1 MEKFLQEKWLETGI
15 DNDFMFHCV
24 MSKHPEICLKLLQMT
39 FPELG
44 ITNVKI
50 TETQKEYEE
59 SPNVHGVRL
68 DVYSEDSDNRAYDI
82 EMQAMNR
89 GNLRKRSRYNQSM
102 MDRQQ
107 LVKSMDYSE
116 LKDSFV
122 IFICNFDLFGLN
134 RYVYVFENRCK
145 DEPNLKLEDGMT
157 KVFINAKGTVGD
169 ITPELQKFLKM
180 VSKHEAT
187 DDFTRKLQ
195 EIIDFFHMDDNTRD
209 SYMTLEMKILEE
221 TKYARKIALE
231 EGLERGR
238 EQGRKQ
244 GIEQGLEQG
253 LEQGRKQGVKQG
265 LEQGLEKGLEQ
276 GKLLEIISC
285 VKDGLFSEEV
295 GAKRAGLS
303 LEEFKKHLA
312 N

>member
-1 MEKFLQEKWLETGI
+1 M
-15 DNDFMFHCV
+15 
-24 MSKHPEICLKLLQMT
+24 
-39 FPELG
+39 
-44 ITNVKI
+44 
-50 TETQKEYEE
+50 
-59 SPNVHGVRL
+59 
-68 DVYSEDSDNRAYDI
+68 AY
-82 EMQAMNR
+82 NK
-89 GNLRKRSRYNQSM
+89 N
-102 MDRQQ
+102 Q
-107 LVKSMDYSE
+107 LVNSI
-116 LKDSFV
+116 FV
-122 IFICNFDLFGLN
+122 C
-134 RYVYVFENRCK
+134 Y

-169 ITPELQKFLKM
+169 ITPELKKFLKM

-187 DDFTRKLQ
+187 DDFTRKIQ

-238 EQGRKQ
+238 K
-244 GIEQGLEQG
+244 QG
-253 LEQGRKQGVKQG
+253 LEQGRR
-265 LEQGLEKGLEQ
+265 QGLEKGREQGLEQ

-285 VKDGLFSEEV
+285 VEDGIFSEEV

-303 LEEFKKHLA
+303 LEEFKKHLT

>member
-1 MEKFLQEKWLETGI
+1 
-15 DNDFMFHCV
+15 
-24 MSKHPEICLKLLQMT
+24 
-39 FPELG
+39 
-44 ITNVKI
+44 
-50 TETQKEYEE
+50 
-59 SPNVHGVRL
+59 
-68 DVYSEDSDNRAYDI
+68 
-82 EMQAMNR
+82 
-89 GNLRKRSRYNQSM
+89 
-102 MDRQQ
+102 
-107 LVKSMDYSE
+107 
-116 LKDSFV
+116 
-122 IFICNFDLFGLN
+122 
-134 RYVYVFENRCK
+134 
-145 DEPNLKLEDGMT
+145 MT

-195 EIIDFFHMDDNTRD
+195 EIVDFFHMDDNTRD

-231 EGLERGR
+231 EGLERG
-238 EQGRKQ
+238 
-244 GIEQGLEQG
+244 LEQ
-253 LEQGRKQGVKQG
+253 
-265 LEQGLEKGLEQ
+265 GLEQ

-303 LEEFKKHLA
+303 PEEFRKRLA

>member
-1 MEKFLQEKWLETGI
+1 
-15 DNDFMFHCV
+15 
-24 MSKHPEICLKLLQMT
+24 
-39 FPELG
+39 
-44 ITNVKI
+44 
-50 TETQKEYEE
+50 
-59 SPNVHGVRL
+59 
-68 DVYSEDSDNRAYDI
+68 
-82 EMQAMNR
+82 
-89 GNLRKRSRYNQSM
+89 
-102 MDRQQ
+102 
-107 LVKSMDYSE
+107 
-116 LKDSFV
+116 
-122 IFICNFDLFGLN
+122 
-134 RYVYVFENRCK
+134 
-145 DEPNLKLEDGMT
+145 MT

-169 ITPELQKFLKM
+169 ITPELKKFLKM

-187 DDFTRKLQ
+187 DDFTRRLQ

-231 EGLERGR
+231 EGLERG
-238 EQGRKQ
+238 
-244 GIEQGLEQG
+244 LEQ
-253 LEQGRKQGVKQG
+253 
-265 LEQGLEKGLEQ
+265 GLEQ

>member
-24 MSKHPEICLKLLQMT
+24 MSKHPELCLKLLQMI

-44 ITNVKI
+44 ITNVTI

-107 LVKSMDYSE
+107 LIKSMDYSE

-122 IFICNFDLFGLN
+122 IFICNFDLFGQN

-169 ITPELQKFLKM
+169 ITPELNKFLKM

-221 TKYARKIALE
+221 TKYASKIALE

-238 EQGRKQ
+238 K
-244 GIEQGLEQG
+244 QGLEQG
-253 LEQGRKQGVKQG
+253 LEQGRKQGLEQG
-265 LEQGLEKGLEQ
+265 REQGLEKGRKQGLEQ

-303 LEEFKKHLA
+303 LEEFKKHLE
-312 N
+312 NN

>member
-1 MEKFLQEKWLETGI
+1 
-15 DNDFMFHCV
+15 
-24 MSKHPEICLKLLQMT
+24 
-39 FPELG
+39 
-44 ITNVKI
+44 
-50 TETQKEYEE
+50 
-59 SPNVHGVRL
+59 
-68 DVYSEDSDNRAYDI
+68 
-82 EMQAMNR
+82 
-89 GNLRKRSRYNQSM
+89 
-102 MDRQQ
+102 
-107 LVKSMDYSE
+107 
-116 LKDSFV
+116 
-122 IFICNFDLFGLN
+122 
-134 RYVYVFENRCK
+134 
-145 DEPNLKLEDGMT
+145 MT

-169 ITPELQKFLKM
+169 ITPELKKFLKM
-180 VSKHEAT
+180 VSRHEAT
-187 DDFTRKLQ
+187 DDFTRKIQ

-238 EQGRKQ
+238 KQGIEQGRKQ
-244 GIEQGLEQG
+244 GLEQGRKQGLEQG
-253 LEQGRKQGVKQG
+253 LEQGIG
-265 LEQGLEKGLEQ
+265 QGLEKGRKQGIEQGLEQ

>member
-1 MEKFLQEKWLETGI
+1 MAY
-15 DNDFMFHCV
+15 N
-24 MSKHPEICLKLLQMT
+24 
-39 FPELG
+39 
-44 ITNVKI
+44 KI
-50 TETQKEYEE
+50 
-59 SPNVHGVRL
+59 H
-68 DVYSEDSDNRAYDI
+68 
-82 EMQAMNR
+82 
-89 GNLRKRSRYNQSM
+89 
-102 MDRQQ
+102 
-107 LVKSMDYSE
+107 LVNSI
-116 LKDSFV
+116 FV
-122 IFICNFDLFGLN
+122 C
-134 RYVYVFENRCK
+134 Y

-169 ITPELQKFLKM
+169 ITPELKKFLKM

-238 EQGRKQ
+238 K
-244 GIEQGLEQG
+244 QG
-253 LEQGRKQGVKQG
+253 LEQGRR
-265 LEQGLEKGLEQ
+265 QGLEKGREQGLEQ

-285 VKDGLFSEEV
+285 VEDGIFSEEV

-303 LEEFKKHLA
+303 LEEFKKHIT